1 MRISPSTN
9 LDASR
14 GASPLSGRR
23 FGSWVVLFAILLVAV
38 LSIGGG
44 LYYRHQYGEAYE
56 AMRESLTSV
65 AGLKSVDIQNWVKE
79 RRGDAEV
86 ARSSHAVQ
94 NALSESLDSQTRAQT
109 IQIISIFRHV
119 YDYSAVIVGDTTG
132 KVRVTVP
139 DNFPLP
145 ESAVT
150 EHIQTALRSPK
161 AVISYLDKRGPEAS
175 SPYLWISCPI
185 FKEGKTDGDPVG
197 AVLLV
202 TDPQRFLYPTVQ
214 RQPASRPTKS
224 YLVFVQNGRAIGL
237 NGSIGT
243 ADESRETQKNF
254 SRPSLAAL
262 ALRGTDGIFEATNPQ
277 GVPVFAAVRNVPG
290 TPWLI
295 LVTIDRER
303 ILAPVR
309 FDAWIA
315 GIISSLLVLA
325 TALGAGLYWRQQK
338 LEFANRELDER
349 KRAAK
354 ALEASESRFRLLIEN
369 ASDIITVANLQ
380 GVLRFVSP
388 SAKRSLGHEIDE
400 LLNRNTF
407 EFTHPD
413 DASKISEAVE
423 KLIRNPG
430 SSVSVEY
437 RFRHR
442 DGSWRVLQSVA
453 RVLPAQSDDSFM
465 VVNSR
470 DVTEKR
476 VLEKQFH
483 QAQKMES
490 IGQLAGG
497 IAHDFNNFLSII
509 IGYCDLLELEHP
521 QVEKVHNR
529 CEEIKKAGHSAASL
543 TRQLLAFSRQ
553 QMMEPH
559 VLDLNST
566 VVNMGKM
573 LRRLIGADIE
583 FTHELDP
590 ALRRIKADPGQIEQ
604 VVMNLVVNARD
615 AMPQGG
621 KLAIATANI
630 DFDEDL
636 ARLHHPATPGPYVV
650 LSVTDNGCGMDAE
663 TQARIFEP
671 FFTTKELGKG
681 TGLGLATVYGIVK
694 QSGGYVWVYS
704 EPGFGT
710 TFKLYFPVTG
720 ETVRDAK
727 SLPVSSDSWRGTETI
742 LVVEDQDALREM
754 VRSFLVASGYRVLQ
768 ASRPEEALQIAREH
782 KGSIDLLLT
791 DLVMP
796 GMNGHELAKKLTA
809 EIPDLKVVYM
819 SGYVGFMR
827 REMTGSSE
835 ALINKP
841 FTRATLLQKMRE
853 VLELQPQA

>member
-1 MRISPSTN
+1 
-9 LDASR
+9 
-14 GASPLSGRR
+14 
-23 FGSWVVLFAILLVAV
+23 
-38 LSIGGG
+38 
-44 LYYRHQYGEAYE
+44 
-56 AMRESLTSV
+56 
-65 AGLKSVDIQNWVKE
+65 
-79 RRGDAEV
+79 
-86 ARSSHAVQ
+86 
-94 NALSESLDSQTRAQT
+94 
-109 IQIISIFRHV
+109 
-119 YDYSAVIVGDTTG
+119 
-132 KVRVTVP
+132 
-139 DNFPLP
+139 
-145 ESAVT
+145 
-150 EHIQTALRSPK
+150 
-161 AVISYLDKRGPEAS
+161 
-175 SPYLWISCPI
+175 
-185 FKEGKTDGDPVG
+185 
-197 AVLLV
+197 
-202 TDPQRFLYPTVQ
+202 
-214 RQPASRPTKS
+214 
-224 YLVFVQNGRAIGL
+224 
-237 NGSIGT
+237 
-243 ADESRETQKNF
+243 
-254 SRPSLAAL
+254 
-262 ALRGTDGIFEATNPQ
+262 
-277 GVPVFAAVRNVPG
+277 
-290 TPWLI
+290 
-295 LVTIDRER
+295 
-303 ILAPVR
+303 
-309 FDAWIA
+309 
-315 GIISSLLVLA
+315 
-325 TALGAGLYWRQQK
+325 
-338 LEFANRELDER
+338 
-349 KRAAK
+349 
-354 ALEASESRFRLLIEN
+354 
-369 ASDIITVANLQ
+369 
-380 GVLRFVSP
+380 
-388 SAKRSLGHEIDE
+388 
-400 LLNRNTF
+400 
-407 EFTHPD
+407 
-413 DASKISEAVE
+413 
-423 KLIRNPG
+423 
-430 SSVSVEY
+430 
-437 RFRHR
+437 
-442 DGSWRVLQSVA
+442 
-453 RVLPAQSDDSFM
+453 M

-521 QVEKVHNR
+521 QGVKVHNR

-553 QMMEPH
+553 QMLEPH

-615 AMPQGG
+615 AMPHGG

-704 EPGFGT
+704 EPGLGT

-720 ETVRDAK
+720 ETVRDLKVA
-727 SLPVSSDSWRGTETI
+727 PVSSDSWRGTETI

-754 VRSFLVASGYRVLQ
+754 VRSFLVASGYRVLE
-768 ASRPEEALQIAREH
+768 ASHPEQALQIARGH

-809 EIPDLKVVYM
+809 EIPRSQSDVYVRLRRIHAPRNDRSQRSPHQQAVYARHPAAKNARSTRTPAASLAAIARLSASPDGAQLDRLQDDTERAKVFVET
-819 SGYVGFMR
+819 GFLR
-827 REMTGSSE
+827 VQCQ
-835 ALINKP
+835 I
-841 FTRATLLQKMRE
+841 
-853 VLELQPQA
+853 VID